1 MPGLGIPDFED
12 QAHLVIVDDEEMV
25 LTSIGSLLKLE
36 TNYRVDRYTDPVQ
49 ALDQL
54 RQDSVDLIIAD
65 YQMPSMDGIEFLA
78 QVKNLQPEV
87 TRILLTGYADK
98 ESAIRAINQANL
110 FQYIQKPWD
119 NSELLL
125 IIRGGLEKRFLMKE
139 LREKISALD
148 EAHNG
153 LKEIQKRLLQAF
165 V

>member
-25 LTSIGSLLKLE
+25 LTSIHSLLKLE

-54 RQDSVDLIIAD
+54 RQNSVDLIIAD

-78 QVKNLQPEV
+78 QVKAIQPEV

-148 EAHNG
+148 EAHSG
-153 LKEIQKRLLQAF
+153 LKEVQKRLLQAF
-165 V
+165 I